1 MKLTDLIIKF
11 ESYLLTEKRVADNT
25 FAAYKQDLR
34 QFVVFCNQEGLQ
46 DLRLLDRTVLSDFL
60 AYLKTAGLS
69 VRSIARKIAALKG
82 LCAYGENRFEIPDVA
97 KELQVPKIKI
107 TLPEYLSES
116 EMEELFAVAKQR
128 DSLADKRNLVMLY
141 TMYVTG
147 MRVSEL
153 VGLKVTNLQIETGCI
168 HVDGKGGR
176 QRIIPIPDSMV
187 SLLKTYVQQTRECM
201 LERHGVTEFLF
212 PSVYG
217 GKLKSLSRQAFWVI
231 VKQLCKRAGI
241 KKSVSPHT
249 LRHSFAT
256 HMLQKGL
263 NLRSL
268 QVLLGHEQLATVQMY
283 THVETSHLRTVYD
296 KKHPRSR

>member
-1 MKLTDLIIKF
+1 MKLTDLITKF

-25 FAAYKQDLR
+25 FAAYRQDLR
-34 QFVVFCNQEGLQ
+34 QFATFCDQEGLRDFEQ
-46 DLRLLDRTVLSDFL
+46 LDRSVLSDFL
-60 AYLKTAGLS
+60 AYLKDAGLS
-69 VRSIARKIAALKG
+69 VRSVARKIAALKG
-82 LCAYGENRFEIPDVA
+82 LCSYGENRFEIPDVA

-116 EMEELFAVAKQR
+116 EMEELFTTAKQG
-128 DSLADKRNLVMLY
+128 DSLSDKRNLVMLY
-141 TMYVTG
+141 IMYVTG

-153 VGLKVTNLQIETGCI
+153 VGLKVTNLQDENSCL

-187 SLLKTYVQQTRECM
+187 SLLKTYIQQTREVM
-201 LERHGVTEFLF
+201 LEKHGVTEFLF

-231 VKQLCKRAGI
+231 VKQLWKRSGI
-241 KKSVSPHT
+241 KKPVSPHT

-296 KKHPRSR
+296 KKHPRS